1 MVKKS
6 FSIILLLLSLQAS
19 QAQET
24 GRLTLSAALDSAV
37 ANYPLTRQK
46 QLIDKNTE
54 LAIQNLQKSFL
65 PQVSVLGQASWQSD
79 VTAVSVPLPNFSITP
94 PSKDQ
99 YKLVTD
105 ISQLLYD
112 GGMNRSQRELQSQ
125 GRAIDQQ
132 KIEVELYRVREKVQ
146 QAFLSVLYVD
156 EQVNQVNLLQKD
168 IDNGLKKVEAQ
179 LEQGVVFRSAVDLLK
194 AEWLKAEQRKVE
206 LLSARKGLIDVLSVF
221 LNRPLAADQLLETPA
236 EPQWETESINRPEW
250 SLLDA
255 QQKLLFTQ
263 SQMIDNRNKPKASL
277 FAQAGYGR
285 PGLNML
291 KNEFAFFYI
300 GGLRLNWSLS
310 NFYTH
315 KKEKQILG
323 INQSMIELQKESFL
337 LQTKAQLKQQSA
349 EILKIKQLLQSDQEI
364 ITLRER
370 IKEAA
375 KAQLDNQVITANDY
389 LREVN
394 AADLA
399 RQNWITHQLQLLQAE
414 LNYKTISG
422 K

>member
-1 MVKKS
+1 MVP
-6 FSIILLLLSLQAS
+6 FILLLSVIHS
-19 QAQET
+19 NAQIT
-24 GRLTLSAALDSAV
+24 GALTLSQAVDSAV
-37 ANYPLTRQK
+37 TNYPLTRQK
-46 QLIDKNTE
+46 QLVDKNTE

-79 VTAVSVPLPNFSITP
+79 VTSVSVPLPNFSITP

-105 ISQLLYD
+105 LSQLLYD
-112 GGMNRSQRELQSQ
+112 GGVNRSQREMQQQ
-125 GRAIDQQ
+125 GRIIDQQ
-132 KIEVELYRVREKVQ
+132 KIEVELYRLREKVQ
-146 QAFLSVLYVD
+146 QVFLSVLFVD
-156 EQVNQVNLLQKD
+156 EQLKQVALVQKD
-168 IDNGLKKVEAQ
+168 IDNGLRKVEAQ
-179 LEQGVVFRSAVDLLK
+179 VAQGVAFRSAEDLLK
-194 AEWLKAEQRKVE
+194 AEWLKVDQRRVE
-206 LLSARKGLIDVLSVF
+206 LLATRKGLIDMLSVF
-221 LNRPLAADQLLETPA
+221 MNQNLPSDLVLVMPQ
-236 EPQWETESINRPEW
+236 EPQWESDAINRPEW
-250 SLLDA
+250 TLLDA
-255 QQKLLFTQ
+255 QQKLLSTQ
-263 SQMIDNRNKPKASL
+263 VKLIDNRNLPKASL

-291 KNEFAFFYI
+291 KNEFAFFYL
-300 GGLRLNWSLS
+300 GGVRLNWSLS

-315 KKEKQILG
+315 KKEKQIIG

-349 EILKIKQLLQSDQEI
+349 EILKIKQLLTSDREI
-364 ITLRER
+364 ITLRDR
-370 IKEAA
+370 VKTAA

-394 AADLA
+394 AEDLA
-399 RQNWITHQLQLLQAE
+399 RQNQITHQLQLLQAQ